1 MLGLVSNAAWTSE
14 LFGYRAD
21 FNSKSNPA
29 TNFQGNYTLLL
40 PGADDSANGPAGHGF
55 AQLGVNSG
63 GSVSFKG
70 TLGDGSA
77 AVQKVPLAAN
87 GQWPLYVGLYS
98 GKGSVFGWLT
108 LFNTPTDAVIGPV
121 LWTKPGGVKGPL
133 HPPGFTNETETLGSR
148 YVAPASGTRV
158 LDLTSAVVVLDGG
171 NLPATLTNT
180 VILSERNQ
188 VMVDVPNAQK
198 LSIALTVSSGS
209 FKGSFVHPQTG
220 KAATLKGVLLQ
231 KQNFSAGFFL
241 GTNQSGRVFL
251 GELESE

>member
-1 MLGLVSNAAWTSE
+1 VAWSSE

-21 FNSKSNPA
+21 FNRKSNPA

-40 PGADDSANGPAGHGF
+40 PGADDSTNGPTGHGF
-55 AQLGVNSG
+55 AQLAVNSG

-77 AVQKVPLAAN
+77 AAQKVPLAAN
-87 GQWPLYVGLYS
+87 GQWPFYVGLYS

-108 LFNTPTDAVIGPV
+108 LVNTPTNDVIGPV

-133 HPPGFTNETETLGSR
+133 HPAGFTNETEALGSR
-148 YVAPASGTRV
+148 YVAPALGTRV
-158 LDLTSAVVVLDGG
+158 LDLASAGVVLDGG
-171 NLPATLTNT
+171 NLPAMLTNT
-180 VILSERNQ
+180 VILTERKQ
-188 VMVDVPNAQK
+188 VMVDAPNAQK

-209 FKGSFVHPQTG
+209 FKGGFVHPQTG
-220 KAATLKGVLLQ
+220 KAAALKGVLLQ
-231 KQNFSAGFFL
+231 KQNFGGGFFP
-241 GTNQSGRVFL
+241 GTNQNGRVFF